1 MEQREIKIV
10 AEGVSNE
17 DVLKWMQMKVSA
29 SRNLQVALAERKN
42 LQQALVEVEKQ
53 ITLLT
58 NEASVEVCQSS

>member
-17 DVLKWMQMKVSA
+17 DVLKWMQKKVSA

-58 NEASVEVCQSS
+58 NEATVEVCHSS

>member
-17 DVLKWMQMKVSA
+17 DVLKWMQKKVSA

>member
-17 DVLKWMQMKVSA
+17 DVLKWMQKKVSA

-58 NEASVEVCQSS
+58 NEASVEVC

>member
-17 DVLKWMQMKVSA
+17 DVLKWMQKKVSA

-58 NEASVEVCQSS
+58 YEASVEVCQSS